1 MVGRRNHLL
10 YHTKYQ
16 STSTSPFLRDKI
28 LFKKLTGG
36 MLNELI
42 IKFEL
47 MGLGAPGRIC
57 TSATGYFYD
66 KTKISK
72 KNLRVYI
79 IYR

>member
-1 MVGRRNHLL
+1 
-10 YHTKYQ
+10 
-16 STSTSPFLRDKI
+16 
-28 LFKKLTGG
+28 

-79 IYR
+79 IYC